1 MHGHVQNWISIMK
14 AALCR
19 YVVTASRANSSISS
33 PNRKS
38 AAGKYIGEKKKKKL
52 VKYCAALMCV
62 CLSFSPKQVDLL
74 KLF

>member
-38 AAGKYIGEKKKKKL
+38 AAGKYIGEKKKKNWL
-52 VKYCAALMCV
+52 NIVLLLCV
-62 CLSFSPKQVDLL
+62 SV
-74 KLF
+74 